1 MRVYEAKLVYS
12 LVSLGEDVRLNSPQT
27 VCDYLRDY
35 FEANPV
41 TESFVTIL
49 LDRKHHSLARHVVT
63 TGTATSSLAHPREV
77 FKAAILASATAIIC
91 AHNHPSGDPAPS
103 AADLQITRQLR
114 EASKALDIDLVD
126 HVIIGDQRADPK
138 GVGYYSFRESGVL

>member
-12 LVSLGEDVRLNSPQT
+12 LVSLGEEIQINAPQK
-27 VCDYLRDY
+27 VCDYLKSYYD
-35 FEANPV
+35 ENPV
-41 TESFVTIL
+41 IESFVVVL
-49 LDRKHHSLARHVVT
+49 LDRKHHPLARHIVT

-91 AHNHPSGDPAPS
+91 AHNHPSGDPTPS
-103 AADLQITRQLR
+103 TADIQITRQLR

-138 GVGYYSFRESGVL
+138 GFGYYSFREAGVI